1 MSSEFLSNE
10 EIVQEAHRRLPQ
22 GPWDYLVG
30 ASESETTMRRN
41 RLAFDRIA
49 FRPRVMIDVSS
60 VDTSTSF
67 LGHDMRIPVMLAPV
81 GSLQVFDPEG
91 GAAVA
96 RAAEEFGTL
105 HVVSS
110 VTQPSLEEISAA
122 TDAAKIFQL
131 YIHGDWEWT
140 KEMLDRAKQAG
151 YKGLCITADTATYSR
166 RERPLLTR
174 WTPISRRNPR
184 DPVWQASVTWESL
197 DRIKEY
203 AGLPFM
209 LKGVATAADAAMAV
223 EHGVDV
229 IWVSN
234 HGGRQLDYGQG
245 TMEMLPEIMDV
256 VDGKADVVVDGGVQR
271 GSDVV
276 KAVALGA
283 RAVAIGKLQSWGLAA
298 NGTEGVVR
306 VLEILEEEMRIAM
319 GLMGV
324 TSIGQLTPACVC
336 KAEATTQPHEMSAW
350 VNMPEG
356 RIV

>member
-96 RAAEEFGTL
+96 RAAGEFGTL

-166 RERPLLTR
+166 RERP
-174 WTPISRRNPR
+174 
-184 DPVWQASVTWESL
+184 
-197 DRIKEY
+197 
-203 AGLPFM
+203 
-209 LKGVATAADAAMAV
+209 
-223 EHGVDV
+223 
-229 IWVSN
+229 
-234 HGGRQLDYGQG
+234 
-245 TMEMLPEIMDV
+245 
-256 VDGKADVVVDGGVQR
+256 
-271 GSDVV
+271 
-276 KAVALGA
+276 
-283 RAVAIGKLQSWGLAA
+283 
-298 NGTEGVVR
+298 
-306 VLEILEEEMRIAM
+306 
-319 GLMGV
+319 
-324 TSIGQLTPACVC
+324 
-336 KAEATTQPHEMSAW
+336 
-350 VNMPEG
+350 
-356 RIV
+356 